1 MTGRASITHIMKAA
15 AVLKFDAAVSYARS
29 QDKSK
34 K

>member
-1 MTGRASITHIMKAA
+1 MTGRAGISHIMKAA

-29 QDKSK
+29 QDKPK